1 MNEMSLSFLL
11 ISFGYLIVATQYSFL
26 PSQGVFLDNV
36 GDVIRLFGLISLL
49 GAVVTG

>member
-1 MNEMSLSFLL
+1 MSLSFLL
-11 ISFGYLIVATQYSFL
+11 ISFGYFIIATQYSFL

-36 GDVIRLFGLISLL
+36 GDVIRLFGLITLF